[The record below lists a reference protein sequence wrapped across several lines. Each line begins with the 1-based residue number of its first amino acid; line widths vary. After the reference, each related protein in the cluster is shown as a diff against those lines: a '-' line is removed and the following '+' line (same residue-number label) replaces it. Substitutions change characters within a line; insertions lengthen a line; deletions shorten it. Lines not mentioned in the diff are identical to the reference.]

1 MRRYA
6 PNDGAGVV
14 HGPYGVTHLL
24 QAGASTRAPLIR
36 GGCVA
41 HLECARQ
48 RPRGGGSFM
57 KELKLL
63 GSRADGFREL
73 PHSFALGPLMLLGW
87 LATLVAF
94 VLAVV

>member
-1 MRRYA
+1 
-6 PNDGAGVV
+6 
-14 HGPYGVTHLL
+14 
-24 QAGASTRAPLIR
+24 
-36 GGCVA
+36 
-41 HLECARQ
+41 
-48 RPRGGGSFM
+48 M

-87 LATLVAF
+87 LATVVAF